1 LGGYDRDGI
10 LDLKVRLLFLELHFM
25 DAPSES
31 TLMEFILYN
40 NWANQQVLQACQNLS
55 EEQLGAMIPGAYGTI
70 RDTLE
75 HIIQAEA
82 FYVGLLTGN
91 RPQPPFQWQARPSFA
106 EMRDFAT
113 QVGNALVDAI
123 NQIRPTDRVD
133 QEEQGTK
140 FHYQALAVFIQ
151 IINHGIEHRTNVTTV
166 LNQGQSPPPAVD
178 GWGYLS
184 AHPDRFDYEVS

>member
-1 LGGYDRDGI
+1 
-10 LDLKVRLLFLELHFM
+10 M
-25 DAPSES
+25 DALSES
-31 TLMEFILYN
+31 TFMEFILYN

-55 EEQLGAMIPGAYGTI
+55 EDQLATMIPGAYGTI
-70 RDTLE
+70 RDTLQ
-75 HIIQAEA
+75 HIIQGEA

-91 RPQPPFQWQARPSFA
+91 RPQPPFQWEARPGLA
-106 EMRDFAT
+106 EMRDYAT

-123 NQIRPTDRVD
+123 NHIRPTDLVHE
-133 QEEQGTK
+133 EEQGNK

-151 IINHGIEHRTNVTTV
+151 IINHGVEHRTNITTI
-166 LNQGQSPPPAVD
+166 LNQGQSSPPAVD